1 MAASKLT
8 SCVAVTSAAVVS
20 MSAFSDRAY
29 ADSYFRLPFFSSK
42 PSNEPSPPNQTSDS
56 KSEPPPPDE
65 PNKSGGFDP
74 ESLERGAKAL
84 REINSSPYSKQVCVL
99 FLVLTNSVFFVSGRI
114 LVFWLF
120 HFCFPAVRFNAKTG
134 GNSPRWIRCWESSL
148 RTYSISRR
156 YCKWYFYIDIKL
168 RYHVCSSWYSLIVS
182 TFALYVV
189 LPNRSN

>member
-1 MAASKLT
+1 MAASRLT

-20 MSAFSDRAY
+20 MSTYSDRAY

-42 PSNEPSPPNQTSDS
+42 SSSEPSPPNQPSDS
-56 KSEPPPPDE
+56 NSEPPPPDE
-65 PNKSGGFDP
+65 PNKSGFDP

-84 REINSSPYSKQVCVL
+84 REINSSPYSKQVFVL
-99 FLVLTNSVFFVSGRI
+99 FFVLTNSVLFASGMI
-114 LVFWLF
+114 VVFWLF
-120 HFCFPAVRFNAKTG
+120 CFCFAAVWFNAKTG
-134 GNSPRWIRCWESSL
+134 GNSPRWIRCWESAL